1 MNAYSRRMAL
11 YLFTISIYLLGDL
24 DIEDIAPGGAG
35 IELRVRAQP
44 LPPRPDRTLAIVLL

>member
-1 MNAYSRRMAL
+1 MAL

-44 LPPRPDRTLAIVLL
+44 LPPRPDRTLYRTTLKSTRFF